1 MDFFEEIAKF
11 RAARRIWATV
21 LREKYGAKKARSLLM
36 RFHTQTSGASL
47 TWQQPYNNIVRTALE
62 ALAAVLGGTQ
72 SLHTNSYDEAWALP
86 TEHAAEVALRTQ
98 QIIAEETGVTSV
110 MDPLGGSYYLEW
122 LTEELES
129 EAYRYF
135 DRIERAGGILE
146 SIKSGYLQREIAE
159 NAYRLSK
166 RVESGED
173 GVVGV
178 NKYTAKEET
187 PISTLKIDFRAQR
200 KQLERIRRV
209 KAQRDNRKV
218 ETLLDKLRRSYENPE
233 ANSMYPLLDAVTAYA
248 TLGEIITAGRE
259 IFGTFKEPQ
268 IL

>member
-1 MDFFEEIAKF
+1 
-11 RAARRIWATV
+11 
-21 LREKYGAKKARSLLM
+21 M

-86 TEHAAEVALRTQ
+86 TEHAVAGGAPDPADNRRGDWRHQ
-98 QIIAEETGVTSV
+98 RHGSPRGVV
-110 MDPLGGSYYLEW
+110 HVEW
-122 LTEELES
+122 LTDKLEE

-146 SIKSGYLQREIAE
+146 AIKSGYLQREIAE

-173 GVVGV
+173 GIVGV

-187 PISTLKIDFRAQR
+187 PISTLKIDMKAQR
-200 KQLERIRRV
+200 RQIERITKV
-209 KAQRDNRKV
+209 KAERDNRKV
-218 ETLLDKLRRSYENPE
+218 KSLLEKLQKAYENPD
-233 ANSMYPLLDAVTAYA
+233 ANSMYPLH
-248 TLGEIITAGRE
+248 GRGRSLRHARRDRQRRQRG
-259 IFGTFKEPQ
+259 FRYLQRASDP
-268 IL
+268 LVSLA